1 MLGGYL
7 YFEHF
12 CLGIISLQSGYPKG
26 KCKFCLLELSLVWK
40 VSSLSSA
47 IKILK
52 ACFVNL
58 RIVRKWINCYMLS
71 ERYFNNRFIL

>member
-12 CLGIISLQSGYPKG
+12 RLGIIFLQSGYPKR

-40 VSSLSSA
+40 VSSLFSV
-47 IKILK
+47 IK
-52 ACFVNL
+52 
-58 RIVRKWINCYMLS
+58 S
-71 ERYFNNRFIL
+71 

>member
-7 YFEHF
+7 YFEHC
-12 CLGIISLQSGYPKG
+12 CLGIISLQSGYPKE
-26 KCKFCLLELSLVWK
+26 KCKFCLLKLPLVWK
-40 VSSLSSA
+40 VLSLSSA

-58 RIVRKWINCYMLS
+58 RIVRKWINCYMLG
-71 ERYFNNRFIL
+71 E